1 MNQPGDA
8 LAGVN
13 SIMHE
18 ASSVDALFHAEYG
31 RLVRVLGV
39 AFDPADAADA
49 VQEAFI
55 VADRRWRDV
64 SSYSD
69 PAGWIRRVAL
79 NRLLNGRRNH
89 RRRTEILNTLRP
101 VADVDL
107 SVELLDLRRS
117 LAALPA
123 RMRATAT
130 LFYLAD
136 LPVEQIAEQMGIS
149 VNTVKSNLHDARTR
163 LRLERSEQST

>member
-1 MNQPGDA
+1 MNQPEEGP
-8 LAGVN
+8 AGVTP
-13 SIMHE
+13 IMHE
-18 ASSVDALFHAEYG
+18 ALSVDALFHAEYA

-55 VADRRWRDV
+55 AADRRWRDV
-64 SSYSD
+64 SAYSD
-69 PAGWIRRVAL
+69 PAGWIRRVAI

-89 RRRTEILNTLRP
+89 RRRTQILNTLRP

-107 SVELLDLRRS
+107 SDDLLDLRRS
-117 LAALPA
+117 FAALPA
-123 RMRATAT
+123 RIRATAT

-136 LPVEQIAEQMGIS
+136 LPVEQIAEQMNIS

-163 LRLERSEQST
+163 LRHERSEQPS

>member
-1 MNQPGDA
+1 
-8 LAGVN
+8 
-13 SIMHE
+13 MHE
-18 ASSVDALFHAEYG
+18 VLSVDALFHAEYA

-55 VADRRWRDV
+55 AADRRWRVV
-64 SSYSD
+64 STYSD

-89 RRRTEILNTLRP
+89 RRRSEILATLRP

-117 LAALPA
+117 FAALPD
-123 RMRATAT
+123 RIRVTAT

-136 LPVEQIAEQMGIS
+136 LPVEQIAEHMGIS
-149 VNTVKSNLHDARTR
+149 ANTVKSNLHDARTR
-163 LRLERSEQST
+163 LRLERSEHSS

>member
-1 MNQPGDA
+1 
-8 LAGVN
+8 
-13 SIMHE
+13 MHE
-18 ASSVDALFHAEYG
+18 VLSVDALFHAEYA

-55 VADRRWRDV
+55 AADRRWREV
-64 SSYSD
+64 SSYAD
-69 PAGWIRRVAL
+69 PAGWVRRVAV

-89 RRRTEILNTLRP
+89 RRRSEIIATIRP

-107 SVELLDLRRS
+107 SDDLLDLRRS
-117 LAALPA
+117 LAALPD
-123 RMRATAT
+123 RMRVTAI

-149 VNTVKSNLHDARTR
+149 ANTVKSNLHDARTR
-163 LRLERSEQST
+163 LRHERLEQSS